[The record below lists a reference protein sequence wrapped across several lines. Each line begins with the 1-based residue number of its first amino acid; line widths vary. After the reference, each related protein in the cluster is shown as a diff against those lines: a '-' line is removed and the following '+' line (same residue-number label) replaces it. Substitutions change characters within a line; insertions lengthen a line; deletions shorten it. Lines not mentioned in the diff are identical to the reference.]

1 LWKREGGR
9 ERGREGGRKGGR
21 EGGREIRKRGWNRW
35 KRGAKERSGT
45 HHSVSGVGAP
55 IHGANDDTDFF
66 LKVPMQGEVEE
77 VTEGGGADLCVGDLR
92 REGGR
97 EGRREGGRG
106 EDGGKHGARH

>member
-1 LWKREGGR
+1 
-9 ERGREGGRKGGR
+9 
-21 EGGREIRKRGWNRW
+21 
-35 KRGAKERSGT
+35 
-45 HHSVSGVGAP
+45 
-55 IHGANDDTDFF
+55 
-66 LKVPMQGEVEE
+66 MQGEVEE